1 MADDYS
7 GKGLFSTAGHG
18 RNFHR
23 RRPMGAIERF
33 AELLSEH
40 DTETGD
46 RGGNVATCARRMG
59 IKPSQG
65 NAMLQ
70 RIRRL
75 HPQYR

>member
-1 MADDYS
+1 MAEEFS

-18 RNFHR
+18 RNFR
-23 RRPMGAIERF
+23 VGRPIGAIERF

-40 DTETGD
+40 DVEAGD
-46 RGGNVATCARRMG
+46 PGGNVAACARRMG
-59 IKPSQG
+59 LKPAQG

-75 HPQYR
+75 SLQHR